1 MAQAVGQDAVDAEHH
16 VGVGASDQGH
26 LGQALLVPGELL
38 EQRLR
43 LGFDAVL
50 PQGGFL
56 DVQLA
61 SAQH

>member
-16 VGVGASDQGH
+16 VGVGAGHQGH
-26 LGQALLVPGELL
+26 LGQALLAPTELL

-50 PQGGFL
+50 PQGSFL
-56 DVQLA
+56 KLQPA